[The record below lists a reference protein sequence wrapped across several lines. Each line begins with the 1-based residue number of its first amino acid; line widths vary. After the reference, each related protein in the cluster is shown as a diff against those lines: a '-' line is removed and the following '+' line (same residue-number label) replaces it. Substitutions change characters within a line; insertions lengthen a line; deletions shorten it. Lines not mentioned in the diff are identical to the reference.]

1 MKYSRAILLAATLAL
16 AAGGLSSAAHAQ
28 LTVRM
33 GDIKCEQYLAM
44 SPEQSRN
51 FSSWLSG
58 WYSYQTRKTT
68 IDLVTHQKN
77 IAKIKDWCK
86 FNRRET
92 VMSGLD
98 RATGAQ

>member
-1 MKYSRAILLAATLAL
+1 MKHSHAMLLAAALVL
-16 AAGGLSSAAHAQ
+16 AAGGIPSSASAQ
-28 LTVRM
+28 LSVRM

-58 WYSYQTRKTT
+58 WYSYQTGKTT
-68 IDLVTHQKN
+68 IDLVSHQKN

-92 VMSGLD
+92 VMSGLN
-98 RATGAQ
+98 RATGSN